1 MPWKEDG
8 KGGLAVENGAPVW
21 VAEDGDEKRVD
32 YEAMTKRLADVTKES
47 IERKNRLREHEAT
60 LKQLEGIEDVTA
72 FLAKARKDA
81 ETVAS
86 LSEKEKGAEKA
97 ARIRV
102 EAALKPREAPD
113 NLPADGDWPRR
124 YKKALQHQ
132 ASLQGFFY
140 SLFALLI
147 LYIKKYILVLSGGNA
162 DET

>member
-21 VAEDGDEKRVD
+21 VAEDGEEKRVD

-86 LSEKEKGAEKA
+86 LSEKEKGAEEA
-97 ARIRV
+97 ARLRV
-102 EAALKPREAPD
+102 EAALKPKEERIAE
-113 NLPADGDWPRR
+113 LEKQLGDLSASHR
-124 YKKALQHQ
+124 KALQHQ

-140 SLFALLI
+140 SLFALLPPQVNMAF
-147 LYIKKYILVLSGGNA
+147 YPYFY
-162 DET
+162 